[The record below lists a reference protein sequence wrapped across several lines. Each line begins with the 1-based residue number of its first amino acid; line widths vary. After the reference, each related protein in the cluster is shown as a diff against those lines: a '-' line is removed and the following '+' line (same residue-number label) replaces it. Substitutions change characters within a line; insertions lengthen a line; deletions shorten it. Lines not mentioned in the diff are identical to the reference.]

1 MVKHSR
7 RYNTVAERVE
17 VGHDYQP
24 REAIELVKEVST
36 AKFDET
42 VEIHLRTNSDP
53 RHADQMVRGVTVL
66 PHGLGKAV
74 RVLVF
79 ASADAADIARQAGA
93 DYVGEDELI
102 EQIEGGWM
110 EFDVGLATP
119 QVMPKI
125 GRLGRILG
133 RSGLMPNPRS
143 GTMVQ
148 PRICPGPSR
157 KRRQGAW
164 STGPIGPPSFTAPSE
179 KYVFDT
185 DQLLENLASLVGA
198 ILKDKPTALK
208 GPFLRS
214 AYLTSS
220 MGPSI
225 ALDLAGLQ
233 APGATGITRI

>member
-7 RYNTVAERVE
+7 RYSAVAERVDME
-17 VGHDYQP
+17 RLYQP
-24 REAIELVKEVST
+24 AEAIDVVKASST

-42 VEIHLRTNSDP
+42 VEVHLRTNSDP

-66 PHGLGKAV
+66 PHGLGKQV

-79 ASADAADIARQAGA
+79 ASAEAVEIARQAGA
-93 DYVGEDELI
+93 DYVGEDDLI
-102 EQIEGGWM
+102 ERIEGGWM
-110 EFDVGLATP
+110 DFDVGLAVP

-148 PRICPGPSR
+148 PQDLPRVIQEAKAGRVEYRTDRTAIIHSVVG
-157 KRRQGAW
+157 KV
-164 STGPIGPPSFTAPSE
+164 SFETE
-179 KYVFDT
+179 
-185 DQLLENLASLVGA
+185 QLMDNLASLISSIVR
-198 ILKDKPTALK
+198 DKPSAVK

-214 AYLTSS
+214 AFLTSS
-220 MGPSI
+220 MGPSVP
-225 ALDLAGLQ
+225 LDMAALQ
-233 APGATGITRI
+233 ALQSPE

>member
-7 RYNTVAERVE
+7 RYKTVAERVQ
-17 VGHDYQP
+17 VGRDYQP
-24 REAIELVKEVST
+24 REAVELVKEVST

-42 VEIHLRTNSDP
+42 VEVHLRTNSDP
-53 RHADQMVRGVTVL
+53 RHADQMIRGVIVL
-66 PHGLGKAV
+66 PHGLGKPV

-79 ASADAADIARQAGA
+79 ASAEGADIARQAGA

-148 PRICPGPSR
+148 PQDLPRAIQEAKAGR
-157 KRRQGAW
+157 VEYRTDR
-164 STGPIGPPSFTAPSE
+164 TAIIHSPVG
-179 KYVFDT
+179 KVRFDA
-185 DQLLENLASLVGA
+185 DQLLGNLSSLVDA
-198 ILKDKPTALK
+198 ILKDKPAAVK

-233 APGATGITRI
+233 ALKPPE